1 MILDIDYPPSN
12 ATVYQLQAWCVSLLD
27 ELNVAF
33 GKLNDVNIMS
43 DSEKL
48 VNWK

>member
-1 MILDIDYPPSN
+1 MILNIDYPPSN
-12 ATVYQLQAWCVSLLD
+12 ATAAQLQAWCVSLVD
-27 ELNVAF
+27 ELTLAF
-33 GKLNDVNIMS
+33 SKLNDKNILS

>member
-1 MILDIDYPPSN
+1 MILNIDYPPTN
-12 ATVYQLQAWCVSLLD
+12 ATVTQLRTWCVSLVD
-27 ELNVAF
+27 ELSVAF
-33 GKLNDVNIMS
+33 SKLNDKTILS